1 MKYLHT
7 SLGINYWKLINDSY
21 RNLILPTDVSDFLA
35 AFCVDMRI
43 DIHSVVCHVFVRELI
58 EFPSVFS

>member
-1 MKYLHT
+1 MANSVKCLNT
-7 SLGINYWKLINDSY
+7 GLGINYWKLIKDPY

-43 DIHSVVCHVFVRELI
+43 DIHSVVR
-58 EFPSVFS
+58 PSCVC